1 MNREEVERLKELS
14 DEMAQI
20 LYRNTPVEAL
30 ENLGTIEQHLR
41 QQWIEVIGPKVG
53 FFLLK
58 QQREQTK
65 DTPEP

>member
-1 MNREEVERLKELS
+1 MNREEIERLKALS

-20 LYRNTPVEAL
+20 LYRNTPPKAL

-41 QQWIEVIGPKVG
+41 QQLLEVIGPNIG

-65 DTPEP
+65 DAPEP